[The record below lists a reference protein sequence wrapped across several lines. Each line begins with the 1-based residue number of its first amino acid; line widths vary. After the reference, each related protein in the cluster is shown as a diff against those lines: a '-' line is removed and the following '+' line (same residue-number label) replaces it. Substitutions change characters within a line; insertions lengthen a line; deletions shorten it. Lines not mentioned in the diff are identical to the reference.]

1 MGMHHG
7 NSFNREVNERFKSE
21 QYDESELADSI
32 YNDRK
37 MLMFATLT
45 IITPFAILSAI
56 YWYLE
61 SSL

>member
-1 MGMHHG
+1 MSMHHG

-37 MLMFATLT
+37 MLWFATLV
-45 IITPFAILSAI
+45 IITPFAILGALYYAYI
-56 YWYLE
+56 
-61 SSL
+61 

>member
-1 MGMHHG
+1 MSMHHG

-37 MLMFATLT
+37 MLWVATLV
-45 IITPFAILSAI
+45 IITPFAILGALYYAYI
-56 YWYLE
+56 
-61 SSL
+61 